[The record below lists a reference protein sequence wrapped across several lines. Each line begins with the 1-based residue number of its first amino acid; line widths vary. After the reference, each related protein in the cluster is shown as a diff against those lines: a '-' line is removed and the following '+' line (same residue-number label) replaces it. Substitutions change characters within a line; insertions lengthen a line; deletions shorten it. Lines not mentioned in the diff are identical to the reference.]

1 MTATDDKKGE
11 ALKQQRFKMLEDI
24 AAELAGDI
32 VFPTY
37 FDAVLR
43 LRNVMRDADVPL
55 ERVVTAVRAEP
66 LICARLIRLANSV
79 VEGLASEIR
88 DVATAIRRLGL
99 NQVRNAA
106 LAVAMSQL
114 SRSKEL
120 SPFSAL
126 SRRLWEHSLMA
137 AAAAQVIARE
147 LSHAKVNPDEAQFA
161 GLVHDLGAFYML
173 YRAAQ
178 YEELRVR
185 PDTVR
190 HLIAQWHESIGE
202 ALLFALQLPES
213 IVEAVRFHDQP
224 RPPQLDDPRS
234 LGDVVYAANA
244 LAGAEFEWADDLRVD
259 HVLGGQFHALA
270 PQIETQYHALRAEF
284 GG

>member
-190 HLIAQWHESIGE
+190 HLIAQWNESIGE

-234 LGDVVYAANA
+234 LGDVVYSANA